1 MAGGKQVGEW
11 ANQVE
16 QHPIHDALRS
26 AGAALESILAH
37 QAERDSDTTERLARI
52 QQVISDVIARIDSTD
67 AGLIPLQALNNLHPP
82 VQRITDNLANYQS
95 GGQPDQVAAA
105 HNQLENILV
114 HLNLIPAPRTTADVE
129 GIREAATSLRRS
141 LGQNVRQLESRS
153 AEAQSML
160 ASLDQQLR
168 TVEARMAESQ
178 QRLDA
183 RIGEAEQRLT
193 AAETQRTDAFDSA
206 QSQRERR
213 ADELLWAKSAAA
225 DAALKAQRAEFDAIV
240 GATVT
245 ELDSLR
251 ADLATQTDTLI
262 EEMEAQKAQAQKM
275 VGIITETGLIGG
287 FQKEADA
294 AQSAGT
300 IWRVT
305 AAAALGALVVF
316 AVYVFISH
324 NGQAGSTTWADVGWR
339 IFVASAVGLF
349 AAYAARQADK
359 HDRTRKR
366 SRRME
371 LELASISPYLDSL
384 PQDQQVEMKMD
395 LARRLFGQ
403 DDAADTTD
411 ATTGTQVDLAKMI
424 IENATS
430 FMSK

>member
-1 MAGGKQVGEW
+1 LSEW
-11 ANQVE
+11 ANQVD

-26 AGAALESILAH
+26 ATAALESILALE
-37 QAERDSDTTERLARI
+37 AERDPDTTERLARV
-52 QQVISDVIARIDSTD
+52 QQVITDVVARIDSTD
-67 AGLIPLQALNNLHPP
+67 AGLIPLQALNNIQQP
-82 VQRITDNLANYQS
+82 VQRIAENLANYQS
-95 GGQPDQVAAA
+95 SGQPDQVAAA

-153 AEAQSML
+153 AGVSS
-160 ASLDQQLR
+160 SLGALEQQLR

-178 QRLDA
+178 ERLDA
-183 RIGEAEQRLT
+183 RIAEAETRLA
-193 AAETQRTDAFDSA
+193 AAEAQRSSAFEAA
-206 QSQRERR
+206 QTERDR
-213 ADELLWAKSAAA
+213 KADELHSTRSAEWET
-225 DAALKAQRAEFDAIV
+225 ALKTQRDEFGELTATAEAEMAELRAEV
-240 GATVT
+240 V
-245 ELDSLR
+245 SR
-251 ADLATQTDTLI
+251 TDVLLN
-262 EEMEAQKAQAQKM
+262 EMESQKAQAQKM

-300 IWRVT
+300 VWRVT
-305 AAAALGALVVF
+305 AAVALGALVVF
-316 AVYVFISH
+316 AVYVFITH
-324 NGQAGSTTWADVGWR
+324 NGQAASTSWADVGWR

-384 PQDQQVEMKMD
+384 PQEQQVEMKMD

-403 DDAADTTD
+403 DDSPDAAAD
-411 ATTGTQVDLAKMI
+411 ATSGTQADLAKLI

-430 FMSK
+430 FFSRP